1 MEFDEK
7 SVVPVLEAKYDSFT
21 QSEKNIADFFLKNK
35 NQADYSIET
44 LSQKLFVSKA
54 SISRFVKKCGF
65 RGYRELIP
73 VLLRCASGICGIF
86 SWLLC

>member
-1 MEFDEK
+1 MGFDEK

-65 RGYRELIP
+65 RGYRPLQG
-73 VLLRCASGICGIF
+73 V
-86 SWLLC
+86 

>member
-35 NQADYSIET
+35 NQADSRILFPFHSDI
-44 LSQKLFVSKA
+44 LSFFLSATFFTNAVVDA
-54 SISRFVKKCGF
+54 
-65 RGYRELIP
+65 
-73 VLLRCASGICGIF
+73 
-86 SWLLC
+86 

>member
-54 SISRFVKKCGF
+54 SSSLPPFGNILTVSSCQPF
-65 RGYRELIP
+65 I
-73 VLLRCASGICGIF
+73 I
-86 SWLLC
+86 

>member
-1 MEFDEK
+1 MGFDEK

-44 LSQKLFVSKA
+44 LSQKLFV
-54 SISRFVKKCGF
+54 
-65 RGYRELIP
+65 
-73 VLLRCASGICGIF
+73 
-86 SWLLC
+86 

>member
-35 NQADYSIET
+35 NQADYS
-44 LSQKLFVSKA
+44 
-54 SISRFVKKCGF
+54 SRHYHKNYL
-65 RGYRELIP
+65 YRKPQYQGL
-73 VLLRCASGICGIF
+73 
-86 SWLLC
+86 

>member
-44 LSQKLFVSKA
+44 YYKN
-54 SISRFVKKCGF
+54 
-65 RGYRELIP
+65 Y
-73 VLLRCASGICGIF
+73 
-86 SWLLC
+86 LCPKPQYQGL

>member
-35 NQADYSIET
+35 NQEIT
-44 LSQKLFVSKA
+44 Q
-54 SISRFVKKCGF
+54 SRHYHKN
-65 RGYRELIP
+65 Y
-73 VLLRCASGICGIF
+73 
-86 SWLLC
+86 LCRKPQYQGL